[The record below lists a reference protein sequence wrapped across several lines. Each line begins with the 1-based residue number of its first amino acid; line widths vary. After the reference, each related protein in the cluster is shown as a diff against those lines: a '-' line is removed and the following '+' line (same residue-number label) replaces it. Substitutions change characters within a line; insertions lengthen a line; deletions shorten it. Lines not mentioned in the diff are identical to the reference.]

1 MHLVLRTL
9 LHDPRSTCLWIDTEA
24 SFDADRV
31 KDISARLSSSSP
43 TPLVQGGIDVEAA
56 KNKDLAR
63 SQQGKAQDA
72 LERLEL
78 AVLFDLD
85 GVKQTL
91 NLFRQKQLDNS
102 SGNTDRNCD
111 ETNDGIVEQ
120 TNTTG
125 NAGKKVIVIDSI
137 GPLLGPCLVSGNVHG
152 ESRAIG
158 ISRMVPIRVVAERA
172 FSYI

>member
-1 MHLVLRTL
+1 MHLVLRIL
-9 LHDPRSTCLWIDTEA
+9 FHDPRSTCLWIDTEA

-43 TPLVQGGIDVEAA
+43 TPLVQGGIDVEAT
-56 KNKDLAR
+56 KNENLAR
-63 SQQGKAQDA
+63 SQQGEAQDA

-78 AVLFDLD
+78 AVLFDLE

-102 SGNTDRNCD
+102 SGNTDRNHD

-120 TNTTG
+120 PNTTG
-125 NAGKKVIVIDSI
+125 NTGKKVIVIDSI
-137 GPLLGPCLVSGNVHG
+137 GPLLGPCLVSGNAHG
-152 ESRAIG
+152 ESRATG
-158 ISRMVPIRVVAERA
+158 IIRMMPIRVVAERA